1 MNNTQGIINIL
12 SGINRIFM
20 ANTYSQIY
28 LHFVFAVQ
36 NRMSLISPQWRSD
49 LYKYMS
55 GIILNKGHKAYIIN
69 GMPDHVHALVSM
81 SPKYSPSDLMHDVK
95 QGSSLWI
102 NKNRFVAGK
111 FSWQE
116 GFGVF
121 SYGKS
126 QIGSIADY
134 IEKQEEHHMK
144 RTFSEEYIEFLKLFE
159 IEFDERYIYKPIE

>member
-1 MNNTQGIINIL
+1 
-12 SGINRIFM
+12 M

-36 NRMSLISPQWRSD
+36 NRMSIISPKWQAD

-55 GIILNKGHKAYIIN
+55 GIITNNGHKAYLIN

-81 SPKYSPSDLMHDVK
+81 NPKQAPSDLMHDVK
-95 QGSSLWI
+95 RNSTLWI
-102 NKNRFVAGK
+102 NDNRLVMGK

-116 GFGVF
+116 GFGAF

-126 QIGSIADY
+126 QIPNIANY
-134 IEKQEEHHMK
+134 IEQQEKHHKK
-144 RTFSEEYIEFLKLFE
+144 RTFIEEYIEFLKLFE
-159 IEFDERYIYKPIE
+159 IDFDERYIYKPIE

>member
-1 MNNTQGIINIL
+1 
-12 SGINRIFM
+12 M

-36 NRMSLISPQWRSD
+36 NRISLINPKWQVD

-55 GIILNKGHKAYIIN
+55 GIISNNGHKTYVIN

-81 SPKYSPSDLMHDVK
+81 NPKQAPSDLMHDVK
-95 QGSSLWI
+95 RSSSLWI
-102 NKNRFVAGK
+102 NENRLVSGK

-126 QIGSIADY
+126 QIHDIAKY
-134 IEKQEEHHMK
+134 IEQQKKHHEK
-144 RTFSEEYIEFLKLFE
+144 RTFIEEYIQFLKLFE
-159 IEFDERYIYKPIE
+159 IEYDERYIYKPIMD